1 MDPGSG
7 SYSQLQMAQSVSAV
21 YTDSDDGSND
31 EGKSTTGHHKNHASS
46 AGQPSRYSKGQPPPP
61 LAVASLARG
70 LTHLL
75 RGSTLC
81 FLSVCF
87 PTLCRVTTF
96 KVPPGGES
104 SKAQMGIRM
113 CGECGQVCVCVCMCV
128 CVVCVVCMLCLKEL
142 FYFNTNAECKPALL
156 CTSPFVRIPMQTN
169 SNKSKKCYRCSKP
182 LIGRPCLSCGRPN
195 HSHSVQCWKCGSSI
209 AGPLKGGKDA
219 PASSD
224 TVGRE

>member
-1 MDPGSG
+1 MDPGSD

-31 EGKSTTGHHKNHASS
+31 EGKSTIGHHKNHASS
-46 AGQPSRYSKGQPPPP
+46 AGQPSRYSKDQPPPP

-87 PTLCRVTTF
+87 PSLCRVTTF
-96 KVPPGGES
+96 KVPPGGDS

-113 CGECGQVCVCVCMCV
+113 CGECGQVCVCVYV
-128 CVVCVVCMLCLKEL
+128 CGVCGVCGVHAVFER
-142 FYFNTNAECKPALL
+142 TVLL
-156 CTSPFVRIPMQTN
+156 QYKCRMQTCPFVHI
-169 SNKSKKCYRCSKP
+169 
-182 LIGRPCLSCGRPN
+182 
-195 HSHSVQCWKCGSSI
+195 SI
-209 AGPLKGGKDA
+209 CTYPHTDQFQQ
-219 PASSD
+219 
-224 TVGRE
+224 V